1 MINEQ
6 KINEYLK
13 AVANLSDE
21 ELVKYQ
27 VFISREIKSVYEC
40 LTRKSNADDER
51 VIALVGAKANYDIV
65 LAKSSEDGVVSF
77 SAGDISISENGKYLN
92 NAKTL
97 VDLAFK
103 DCATLLSDNSFA
115 FLGV

>member
-1 MINEQ
+1 MIDKQ

-13 AVANLSDE
+13 VIANLSDE

-27 VFISREIKSVYEC
+27 TFVNSEIKSICEC
-40 LTRKSNADDER
+40 LIQESDADDER
-51 VIALVGAKANYDIV
+51 VIALVGAKANYDIA

-77 SAGDISISENGKYLN
+77 SAGDISISENSKYLD
-92 NAKTL
+92 NAKAL
-97 VDLAFK
+97 VDLAYK
-103 DCATLLSDNSFA
+103 KCTTLLSDNSFA